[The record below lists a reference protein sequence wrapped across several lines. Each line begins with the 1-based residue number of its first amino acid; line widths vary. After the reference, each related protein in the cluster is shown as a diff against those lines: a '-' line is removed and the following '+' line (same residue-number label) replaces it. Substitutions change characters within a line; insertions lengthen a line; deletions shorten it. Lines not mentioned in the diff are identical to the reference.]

1 MKFMEDEKLQLLTQ
15 NLTNQTV
22 GINRIVNGRIE
33 CFSCKRGQNDKKA
46 SYKLKEK
53 YAEEDANIEQQSVR
67 LITDL
72 ILTLNASF
80 PDYDFSSVSPSQFQR
95 IENPNLALSNIN
107 NYLAEFASYNKTS
120 FLPNLWKAINEVI
133 NLAECEVYEYKG
145 EIVSRGNLL
154 WEFHYFFSNKSLKR
168 IVFFSCNQTHVSIQN
183 GEFENLEE
191 EDSDIEAYDMDIV
204 ED

>member
-1 MKFMEDEKLQLLTQ
+1 MEDEKLQLFTQ
-15 NLTNQTV
+15 KLTNQTV

-46 SYKLKEK
+46 SHKLKEK
-53 YAEEDANIEQQSVR
+53 YAEEETNIEQHSVR
-67 LITDL
+67 LVTDL

-95 IENPNLALSNIN
+95 IENPNLALRNIN
-107 NYLAEFASYNKTS
+107 NYLAEFASYNKTA
-120 FLPNLWKAINEVI
+120 FLPNLWKAISEVI

-145 EIVSRGNLL
+145 EIIGRANLL
-154 WEFHYFFSNKSLKR
+154 WEFHYFFSNKALKR

-183 GEFENLEE
+183 NGCENPEE
-191 EDSDIEAYDMDIV
+191 EDSDMEAYDMDFV